1 MGKELECSN
10 KVSSSHISMISKWF
24 HRFQLLLRAAPV
36 ARTILWF
43 LISAEVAMSWNKTV
57 QMIDYFVQR
66 WLCRAEIR
74 FSRNEVGFACTD
86 INDQADL
93 FRTFCHGATNP
104 VQDATSPLY
113 LPKSKAGVLFHL
125 KCGRTLGGLSV
136 EGIDEI
142 FNGDFFNFMHVM
154 FDIGMVYLRRT
165 L

>member
-1 MGKELECSN
+1 M
-10 KVSSSHISMISKWF
+10 SS
-24 HRFQLLLRAAPV
+24 
-36 ARTILWF
+36 
-43 LISAEVAMSWNKTV
+43 NKTV
-57 QMIDYFVQR
+57 QMIDYLQR
-66 WLCRAEIR
+66 WQCRAEIR

-86 INDQADL
+86 IADL

-136 EGIDEI
+136 EGIDKKNL
-142 FNGDFFNFMHVM
+142 NGDFFNFMHVM